1 MADPVLYFAEEK
13 IKELI
18 YRRRQQVWVHSIL
31 YYRMNTNL
39 VSDDTW
45 SKWALE
51 LENLQRDYP
60 KLAEQVP
67 YHDIFKDF
75 DHSTGSNLPDSP
87 CMVAKAQYL
96 LDISNKCEK
105 IKAIWG

>member
-1 MADPVLYFAEEK
+1 MTDEQ

-18 YRRRQQVWVHSIL
+18 YRRRQQVWVHSLI
-31 YYRMNTNL
+31 YYRMNSNL
-39 VSDDTW
+39 ISDAKW
-45 SKWALE
+45 SEWALE
-51 LENLQRDYP
+51 LENLQKEYP

-67 YHDIFKDF
+67 YHAIFRDF

-96 LDISNKCEK
+96 LDISNKY
-105 IKAIWG
+105 GSGVN